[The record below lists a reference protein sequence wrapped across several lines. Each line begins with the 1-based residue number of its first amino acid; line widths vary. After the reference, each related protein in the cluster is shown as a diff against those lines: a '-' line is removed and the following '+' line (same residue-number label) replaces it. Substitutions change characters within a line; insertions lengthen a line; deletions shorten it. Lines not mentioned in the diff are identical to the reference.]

1 MKVNDIIAIYNNIKE
16 DKENI
21 FEKEAEENYI
31 LGIILNNIMLSKIY
45 EELALKNRNN
55 EFERYN
61 TFILVIQKDFENL

>member
-45 EELALKNRNN
+45 EELGLKNRNN

-61 TFILVIQKDFENL
+61 TFILVI